1 MALGRKKTT
10 RQAELWVA
18 TEDLKAPGHPFY
30 EALNGVLAEA
40 GFDAFVEE
48 LCEPFYAKTGRP
60 GIPPGRYFRMLFIG
74 YFEGID
80 SQRGIAWR
88 CADSLSLQDFLGL
101 SLGEPSP
108 DHSSLTNIRKRL
120 PMEVYN
126 RVFQFVLEVVAT
138 HGLLKGKTVAVDSTT
153 LEANAAMKSIVR
165 KETGEDWKE
174 YVTGLMR
181 AEGVIDEH
189 ETPSDDDIRRFDKK
203 RKKKGVSNKDW
214 ESPVDEDA
222 RIARMKDRTTKMAY
236 KAEHV
241 IDLETDVL
249 LAANVTHADRGDTK
263 TLGESL
269 DLAQEHLHAV
279 DDTKTI
285 TEAVA
290 DAGYHSVAVLAEC
303 SDWAWVK
310 LRTYIAEPDR
320 GRQKWAEKPC
330 DQQELTY
337 ANRRRNRSERGR
349 RLQRKRSEMVERSF
363 AHVCE
368 TGGGRRTW
376 IRRLSEVTKSY
387 QLKAAAHNLSVVMRK
402 AFGIGKPRCL
412 QGAFALILFAQLA
425 IKAVTRA
432 LTRSAAPSRRT
443 HSHLSFR
450 VPRWLTC

>member
-1 MALGRKKTT
+1 MALGRKKST
-10 RQAELWVA
+10 RQSELWVA
-18 TEDLKAPGHPFY
+18 TADLKAPGHPFY
-30 EALNGVLAEA
+30 KALNGVLVEA

-60 GIPPGRYFRMLFIG
+60 GIPPGRYFRMVFIG

-88 CADSLSLQDFLGL
+88 CADSLSLQEFLGL
-101 SLGEPSP
+101 KLGEPSP

-120 PMEVYN
+120 PIEVYN

-181 AEGVIDEH
+181 EAGVIDED

-222 RIARMKDRTTKMAY
+222 RVARMKDRTTKLAY

-241 IDLETDVL
+241 VDLETDVL

-263 TLGESL
+263 TIGESL

-285 TEAVA
+285 EEGVA
-290 DAGYHSVAVLAEC
+290 DAGYHSVAVLEEC
-303 SDWAWVK
+303 RDWAWVK

-330 DQQELTY
+330 DHQELTY
-337 ANRRRNRSERGR
+337 ANRRRNRGDRGR

-368 TGGGRRTW
+368 TGGGRRMW
-376 IRRLSEVTKSY
+376 IRGLTEVTKSY

-412 QGAFALILFAQLA
+412 QGAFALILIAQSA
-425 IKAVTRA
+425 IKAIRKSIKR
-432 LTRSAAPSRRT
+432 LGSQSPRSDADLPSA
-443 HSHLSFR
+443 